1 MPRNSNTTEDLH
13 SIFGT
18 SDGQRL
24 WAVGFASVIAESDDG
39 GATWTA
45 RKSETTHLLRSI
57 FGTSDGKRLW
67 AVGSFGTILESDR

>member
-1 MPRNSNTTEDLH
+1 MPRNSGTIEDLH
-13 SIFGT
+13 SIVGT

-24 WAVGFASVIAESDDG
+24 WAVGFLCVIAESDDG

-45 RKSETTHLLRSI
+45 RKSETTNLLSSI

-67 AVGSFGTILESDR
+67 AVGSYGTILESDR